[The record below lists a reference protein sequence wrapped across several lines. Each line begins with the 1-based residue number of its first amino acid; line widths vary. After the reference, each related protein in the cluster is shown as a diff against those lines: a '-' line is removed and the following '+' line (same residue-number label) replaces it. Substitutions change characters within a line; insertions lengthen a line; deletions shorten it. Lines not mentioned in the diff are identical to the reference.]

1 MATYDAYINEAA
13 KKYGVPAD
21 LVRAVIKQE
30 SGGNP
35 GAKSIAGA
43 GGLMQLMP
51 ATARSLGVT
60 NVYDPK
66 QNIEGGTKYLAQQL
80 KAFNGDVSLALAAY
94 NAGPGAVKRYGGVPP
109 FKETQNYVKKITADY
124 KGGGTVLPGTTGSGD
139 GGSAQTEEVKGVL
152 PNVFRAVTLVVLF
165 LMIFILVFLAF
176 PALTN
181 VIPAG
186 KAIKAAKAVA
196 SS

>member
-51 ATARSLGVT
+51 ATAKSLGVT

-80 KAFNGDVSLALAAY
+80 KAFNGDVTLALAAY
-94 NAGPGAVKRYGGVPP
+94 NAGPGNVKKYGGVPP

-124 KGGGTVLPGTTGSGD
+124 KGGSVLPGTTGSGD
-139 GGSAQTEEVKGVL
+139 GGSAQKEEVKGIL

-165 LMIFILVFLAF
+165 LMIFILIFMAF

-186 KAIKAAKAVA
+186 KALKAVKA
-196 SS
+196 VTA